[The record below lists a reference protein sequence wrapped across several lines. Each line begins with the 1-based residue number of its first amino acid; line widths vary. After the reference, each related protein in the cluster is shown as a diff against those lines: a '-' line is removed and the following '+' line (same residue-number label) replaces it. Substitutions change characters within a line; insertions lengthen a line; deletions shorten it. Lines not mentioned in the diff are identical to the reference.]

1 MWVYPE
7 AITGDDV
14 IIDWRPSNTNGAY
27 VNLLLANGVP
37 KLHSNGD
44 RITGSSALPVKTWS
58 YLTLTRVSGSTKLY
72 VNGTQTGSTYSDT
85 NDYLT
90 GSSRPVIG
98 QAGYNPALGLGFNGY
113 ITDLIVKLS
122 GNSSPSV
129 PTSPVSSSGT
139 SLHIKG
145 TDASII
151 DKAQNSNLKQG
162 SSSSNVVG
170 ATTITDPFGGAL
182 PSIYIPVHTH
192 FIQTTNDIPAVGTG
206 DFTGEAWV
214 WRPSFTNYRT
224 IMDNRTGSNTA
235 NRWHLAIDGSG
246 QVYFYTNT
254 FIITSSISLTI
265 NTWHHV
271 AITRQNGT
279 CRLFIDGTERGSA
292 TNTSSFNDTKFTVGS
307 QTGLSNSFASGYIFD
322 ARFTIGLARYT
333 SNFTPPTESLK
344 G

>member
-1 MWVYPE
+1 M
-7 AITGDDV
+7 
-14 IIDWRPSNTNGAY
+14 
-27 VNLLLANGVP
+27 
-37 KLHSNGD
+37 
-44 RITGSSALPVKTWS
+44 
-58 YLTLTRVSGSTKLY
+58 
-72 VNGTQTGSTYSDT
+72 
-85 NDYLT
+85 
-90 GSSRPVIG
+90 
-98 QAGYNPALGLGFNGY
+98 GFNGY